1 LNLIPKGSVKLKRRP
16 LLQVYPLPKNVFD
29 LKIKQFKR
37 CLKLITDN
45 KEQTIF
51 NHVGSK
57 IMTDREIDIV
67 ARVEEPLIVVLGNIL
82 SDEECDELIKM
93 SKDKMKRS
101 KIGTTREENELR
113 TSSSM
118 FIEESENE
126 IVVRVEKRIS
136 TVMNI
141 PVEHAE
147 GLQILRY
154 TPGQQYKAHYDFF
167 SSTSKVTNNRISTL
181 VMYLNDVEEGGETF
195 FPKLNLSVS
204 PKKGMAVYFEYF
216 YNDQTLNDLTL
227 HGGAP
232 VITGEKWVATQWM
245 RKQRVR

>member
-1 LNLIPKGSVKLKRRP
+1 M
-16 LLQVYPLPKNVFD
+16 
-29 LKIKQFKR
+29 
-37 CLKLITDN
+37 ITVN

-51 NHVGSK
+51 DHVGSK

-67 ARVEEPLIVVLGNIL
+67 ARLDEPLIVILGNVL
-82 SDEECDELIKM
+82 SDEECDELIRL

-101 KIGTTREENELR
+101 KIGTTREVNEQR
-113 TSSSM
+113 TSSSS
-118 FIEESENE
+118 FIEESENA
-126 IVVRVEKRIS
+126 IVTRVEKRIS

-141 PVEHAE
+141 PIEHGE
-147 GLQILRY
+147 GIQILQY
-154 TPGQQYKAHYDFF
+154 TPGQEYKAHFDFF
-167 SSTSKVTNNRISTL
+167 SSTSKAANNNRISTL

-195 FPKLNLSVS
+195 FPKLNFTVT

-216 YNDQTLNDLTL
+216 YNDQTLNELTL

-245 RKQRVR
+245 RKQKIR